1 MKLFYILLISHFLFS
16 CSFDDKSGIWKNEN
30 SVLEEVDNN
39 IFKDF
44 KKITSTNESF
54 NEIIQLDK
62 NFNFNIDKS
71 VSTNSWNDYFFDH
84 NNNTK
89 NFKYSDLNKRLLKS
103 KKLTS
108 NKTNDYLL
116 FEKNNL
122 IISDLNGNIIV
133 YSINNKSIIT
143 KFNFYKKKY
152 KKIDKILSLIVEDN
166 IIYASDNIGYIYA
179 YDYNKN
185 QILWAKNY
193 KKPFRS
199 NLKLFKDKII
209 SSNQN
214 NDLLVLDKLSG
225 NLIKLIPSED
235 TVIKNLFVNNLCL
248 TKNEILFL
256 NTYGS
261 LYSINKD
268 DYKLNWFIN
277 LNKSLNLNYS
287 NLFYGSEI
295 VYENNKIFISSKE
308 NFYILNAKTGSIIS
322 KKNFSIISK
331 PVINRKNIF
340 LISKNNFLISMNID
354 TGKII
359 YSYDIGQKIADFVG
373 SKKKKIEVKTLLI
386 VNDGIFVF
394 LKNSYL
400 IKFNI
405 NGEINELIKLPSKLH
420 SHPIFINDYLLYLDK
435 SNKLF
440 LIN

>member
-1 MKLFYILLISHFLFS
+1 MASTTSVIKTKSLLCSPSSKILIGLP
-16 CSFDDKSGIWKNEN
+16 
-30 SVLEEVDNN
+30 
-39 IFKDF
+39 FK
-44 KKITSTNESF
+44 ILVE
-54 NEIIQLDK
+54 
-62 NFNFNIDKS
+62 
-71 VSTNSWNDYFFDH
+71 
-84 NNNTK
+84 
-89 NFKYSDLNKRLLKS
+89 
-103 KKLTS
+103 
-108 NKTNDYLL
+108 
-116 FEKNNL
+116 
-122 IISDLNGNIIV
+122 
-133 YSINNKSIIT
+133 
-143 KFNFYKKKY
+143 
-152 KKIDKILSLIVEDN
+152 KIDKILSLIVEDN

-373 SKKKKIEVKTLLI
+373 SKKKK
-386 VNDGIFVF
+386 N
-394 LKNSYL
+394 
-400 IKFNI
+400 
-405 NGEINELIKLPSKLH
+405 
-420 SHPIFINDYLLYLDK
+420 
-435 SNKLF
+435 
-440 LIN
+440 